1 MSTSEIT
8 PTESNGVTYLIGAVG
23 GLAMGLVGAYL
34 FIRTAR
40 ENGKP
45 PQQIKTGEVIK
56 LVVGIITLL
65 RQIAALAS

>member
-45 PQQIKTGEVIK
+45 QQIKTGEVIK